1 VYKTLK
7 RSVHDLKL
15 GTIKATMKFIKN
27 LFITIFFFGIANECL
42 AQIKKDTLNVLFVGN
57 SYTYYS
63 NLPHLVSL
71 ISDSTKVKLITSKS
85 TAGGAKLSD
94 HWYGNKGLKSK
105 EAIINGNYDIV
116 VLQGSSSEAVK
127 KKEEFFKYSKKLS
140 DLVKA
145 SGAKPY
151 LYVPWPP
158 KKFPQF
164 QEKITESYQ
173 QASKESDCGLVMV
186 GEAWKL
192 AKTLRPDI
200 QLYLPDGSHP
210 TNLGAFLTACAFVN
224 TLSGELPKNLPDR
237 FFITD
242 SDGKEVM
249 LFRENSMNIAF
260 CLKVIQGL

>member
-1 VYKTLK
+1 
-7 RSVHDLKL
+7 
-15 GTIKATMKFIKN
+15 MKFIRY
-27 LFITIFFFGIANECL
+27 LFITIFFFGIADECL
-42 AQIKKDTLNVLFVGN
+42 AQVKKDTLSVLFIGN

-63 NLPHLVSL
+63 NMPHLVSL
-71 ISDSTKVKLITSKS
+71 ISDSTKIKLITSKS

-105 EAIINGNYDIV
+105 EAISSGEYDIV

-127 KKEEFFKYSKKLS
+127 KKEEFLKYSKKLS

-145 SGAKPY
+145 SGSKPY

-158 KKFPQF
+158 KKIPQF
-164 QEKITESYQ
+164 QETITESHQ

-200 QLYLPDGSHP
+200 QLFLPDGSHP
-210 TNLGAFLTACAFVN
+210 TDLGAFLTACAFVN
-224 TLSGELPKNLPDR
+224 TFSRELPENLPDR
-237 FFITD
+237 FFIND

-249 LFRENSMNIAF
+249 IFRENSLDITF
-260 CLKVIQGL
+260 CLKVIQSL

>member
-1 VYKTLK
+1 
-7 RSVHDLKL
+7 
-15 GTIKATMKFIKN
+15 MKVTKHLFFI
-27 LFITIFFFGIANECL
+27 IFFIGITNQSL
-42 AQIKKDTLNVLFVGN
+42 AQVKKDTLSVLFVGN

-63 NLPHLVSL
+63 NMPHLVSL

-94 HWYGNKGLKSK
+94 HWNGNKGLKSK
-105 EAIINGNYDIV
+105 EAISSGKYDIV
-116 VLQGSSSEAVK
+116 VLQGQSKEAVK
-127 KKEEFFKYSKKLS
+127 EKEEFLMYSKKLS

-151 LYVPWPP
+151 LYVTWA
-158 KKFPQF
+158 PQKIPQY
-164 QEKITESYQ
+164 QETITETFQ

-192 AKTLRPDI
+192 AKALRPDI
-200 QLYLPDGSHP
+200 QLFLPDGSHP
-210 TNLGAFLTACAFVN
+210 SDLGAFLTACAFVK
-224 TLSGELPKNLPDR
+224 TFSKELPKSQPDR

-249 LFRENSMNIAF
+249 IFRENSMNIEF
-260 CLKVIQGL
+260 CLKVIQNL

>member
-1 VYKTLK
+1 MRFL
-7 RSVHDLKL
+7 RHLL
-15 GTIKATMKFIKN
+15 
-27 LFITIFFFGIANECL
+27 ITIIFLGIANESL
-42 AQIKKDTLNVLFVGN
+42 AQVKKDTLSVLFIGN

-63 NLPHLVSL
+63 NMPHLVAL
-71 ISDSTKVKLITSKS
+71 ISDSTKIKLITSKS

-105 EAIINGNYDIV
+105 EAISSGKYDIV

-127 KKEEFFKYSKKLS
+127 KKEEFLKYSKKLS

-151 LYVPWPP
+151 LYVTWPP
-158 KKFPQF
+158 KQIPQF

-200 QLYLPDGSHP
+200 QLFLPDGSHP
-210 TNLGAFLTACAFVN
+210 TDIGAFLTACAFVN
-224 TLSGELPKNLPDR
+224 TFSKELPKNLPDR

-249 LFRENSMNIAF
+249 IFRENSLDITF
-260 CLKVIQGL
+260 CLKVVQSL

>member
-1 VYKTLK
+1 M
-7 RSVHDLKL
+7 R
-15 GTIKATMKFIKN
+15 FIKN

-42 AQIKKDTLNVLFVGN
+42 AQVKKDTLSVLFVGN

-105 EAIINGNYDIV
+105 ESISSGKYDIV

-127 KKEEFFKYSKKLS
+127 KKEEFLKYSKKLS
-140 DLVKA
+140 DLVIG

-151 LYVPWPP
+151 LYVPWAP
-158 KKFPQF
+158 KKIPQF
-164 QEKITESYQ
+164 QETITETYQ
-173 QASKESDCGLVMV
+173 QASEESDCGLVLV

-200 QLYLPDGSHP
+200 ELYSPDDNHP
-210 TNLGAFLTACAFVN
+210 SDLGAFLSACAFVN
-224 TLSGELPKNLPDR
+224 TLAGELPKNLPDR

-249 LFRENSMNIAF
+249 IFRENSLDIIF
-260 CLKVIQGL
+260 CLKVIQHL

>member
-1 VYKTLK
+1 
-7 RSVHDLKL
+7 
-15 GTIKATMKFIKN
+15 MKFIRY
-27 LFITIFFFGIANECL
+27 LFITIFFVGIVDECL
-42 AQIKKDTLNVLFVGN
+42 AQVKKDTLTVLFIGN

-63 NLPHLVSL
+63 NMPHLVSL
-71 ISDSTKVKLITSKS
+71 ISDSTKIKLITSKS

-105 EAIINGNYDIV
+105 EAISSGKYDIV

-127 KKEEFFKYSKKLS
+127 KKEEFLKYSKKLS

-151 LYVPWPP
+151 FYVPWPP
-158 KKFPQF
+158 KKIPQF
-164 QEKITESYQ
+164 QKTITESHQ
-173 QASKESDCGLVMV
+173 QASKKSDCGLVMV

-192 AKTLRPDI
+192 AKKLRSDI
-200 QLYLPDGSHP
+200 QLFLPDGSHP
-210 TNLGAFLTACAFVN
+210 TDLGAFLTACTFVN
-224 TLSGELPKNLPDR
+224 TFSRELPRNLPDR

-249 LFRENSMNIAF
+249 IFRENSLDITF
-260 CLKVIQGL
+260 CLKVAQSL